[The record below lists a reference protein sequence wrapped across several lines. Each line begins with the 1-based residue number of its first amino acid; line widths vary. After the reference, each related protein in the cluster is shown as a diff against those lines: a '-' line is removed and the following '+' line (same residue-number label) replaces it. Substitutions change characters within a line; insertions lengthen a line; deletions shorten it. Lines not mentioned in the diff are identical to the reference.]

1 MKALSLILSMIYLSL
16 CVVSC
21 NSKERFNELKNRQF
35 SIDDFFQKVASVE
48 LITSDEDIIYIDYE
62 FDSDN
67 KTINLLSSREKEPD
81 FFMLHSEEEINKRV
95 FDNSYEVFCNSE
107 GDSTDNWVKTC
118 DGKSSCSDVIY
129 NCLKQIGCAKIC
141 KLKMAY
147 APQSRSFYL
156 LN

>member
-1 MKALSLILSMIYLSL
+1 MKTLSLFLSVIFLSL
-16 CVVSC
+16 FVVSC
-21 NSKERFNELKNRQF
+21 NSKERFNELKNQQF
-35 SIDDFFQKVASVE
+35 SIDDFFHKVASME
-48 LITSDEDIIYIDYE
+48 LTTSDENIIYIDYE

-81 FFMLHSEEEINKRV
+81 FFLLHSEEDINKRV
-95 FDNSYEVFCNSE
+95 LEDSYEVFCDNG
-107 GDSTDNWVKTC
+107 GDGTDNWVKTC
-118 DGKSSCSDVIY
+118 NGKWSCGSLIY
-129 NCLKQIGCAKIC
+129 NCLKQGGCAKIC